1 MIYVTY
7 ILPTSFV
14 FDLQTVFI
22 PFKILYEEINVVS
35 MFLSENDDVS
45 LIKFSATRDTTDV
58 TIFDNSLCAEISAD
72 ISAQSELSK
81 MVTSVVSRVAEN
93 FISETSSFS
102 DKNIDTTLI
111 SSYKILKGMK
121 TVCRSKTKLVGN
133 MYVTYIT
140 KEISLDDISDM
151 LDFNNDDDRNEFKK
165 MLMK

>member
-1 MIYVTY
+1 MKKIY
-7 ILPTSFV
+7 LCALMMLLANLLFAQENHECD
-14 FDLQTVFI
+14 DLMSDDKCLRYTASGCQTV
-22 PFKILYEEINVVS
+22 INGNHS
-35 MFLSENDDVS
+35 KAINESRKM
-45 LIKFSATRDTTDV
+45 
-58 TIFDNSLCAEISAD
+58 AD

-81 MVTSVVSRVAEN
+81 MVTSVVSHVAEN